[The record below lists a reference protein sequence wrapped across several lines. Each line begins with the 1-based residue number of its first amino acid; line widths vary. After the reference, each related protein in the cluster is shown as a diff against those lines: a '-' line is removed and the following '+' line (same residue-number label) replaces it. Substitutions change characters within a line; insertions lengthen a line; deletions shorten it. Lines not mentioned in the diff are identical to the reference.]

1 MSSPQPPPDPQA
13 AQSGLAH
20 TLTVALEVLW
30 PLLALDVL
38 KSSLPSFKA
47 AVAQQV
53 QRHAQASATLATRQ
67 YRQQRVAAGVG
78 GGFTPVPADPP
89 TVAQVA
95 QAVDWAVQPLWD
107 SAIPVA
113 ALPGAPEETK
123 RVASTAIADAK
134 ARLASASEKL
144 VLDTGRDTIVGN
156 VHRDRAAKAWARIPE
171 PDACFFCAMLAAR
184 GAVYRSERT
193 ASFKTHDHC
202 RCHVEPVFTAYE
214 PSAKIREWQRLYQ
227 EHAANAPTGD
237 KLRAFRQA
245 YEGRKV
251 TAGKRGDT
259 PPPKTQSGKAPG
271 RPEPT
276 TRGPEQ
282 VRAELTALE
291 TNFSRLANDQ
301 QREWTNKRIAALRQ
315 ELGGQ

>member
-13 AQSGLAH
+13 AQSGLAQ
-20 TLTVALEVLW
+20 TLSD
-30 PLLALDVL
+30 ALDVVWAL
-38 KSSLPSFKA
+38 LVLHALRESLPSFKA

-53 QRHAQASATLATRQ
+53 IRHAQASATLASRQ

-89 TVAQVA
+89 SVDQVA

-113 ALPGAPEETK
+113 AIPGAPEETK
-123 RVASTAIADAK
+123 RAASTAIADAK
-134 ARLASASEKL
+134 ARLAAASEKL

-156 VHRDRAAKAWARIPE
+156 VQRDRQAKAWARIPE
-171 PDACFFCAMLAAR
+171 PDACYFCAMLAAR

-193 ASFKTHDHC
+193 ASFKTHDRC

-214 PSAKIREWQRLYQ
+214 PSAKVREWQRLYD
-227 EHAANAPTGD
+227 ENAANAPTGD

-245 YEGRKV
+245 YEGREV
-251 TAGKRGDT
+251 TAGKPGDT
-259 PPPKTQSGKAPG
+259 PPPKAQQGKAPG

-276 TRGPEQ
+276 PRGPDQ
-282 VRAELTALE
+282 IQAELTALE
-291 TNFSRLANDQ
+291 NNLPRLANDQ
-301 QREWTNKRIAALRQ
+301 QREWTSKRMDTLRAQ
-315 ELGGQ
+315 LGQQ